1 MHARLFRRAF
11 AVPVIAA
18 LTAVPAAA
26 LAAAGCAGST
36 TAAGHSA
43 GLEKKNLVVAAVPA
57 EGAAGLYIAQDEGL
71 FARAGLHVTIEAT
84 EDTNADIPGML
95 HGSIDVLSGQY
106 TTYIAAGA
114 TGLARMRILAA
125 GYALGPDVQ
134 EIMAQPGSGIRSVT
148 GLKGATIA
156 VNAVNSVTTDLLY
169 AALVPYGVTP
179 AQVRVVAVPFPAMPA
194 ALASGRVTAIYE
206 VEPYVTEA
214 AEHYGDVGVADI
226 DAGATQGFPING
238 YGALASWVA
247 KYPHTAAAFIRA
259 IEQGN
264 TIAETNPTARQR
276 AIGASLHLPAAVT
289 AVMAAGTYPTVLEP
303 GQIQRVAD
311 LMLRYGQ
318 LHRSFSVTSITGP

>member
-18 LTAVPAAA
+18 LAAVPAAA
-26 LAAAGCAGST
+26 LAAAGCAST
-36 TAAGHSA
+36 TTRHSA
-43 GLEKKNLVVAAVPA
+43 GLEKKDLVVAAVPA

-71 FARAGLHVTIEAT
+71 FARAGLHVTIETT
-84 EDTNADIPGML
+84 EDTNADIPAL
-95 HGSIDVLSGQY
+95 VHGSVDVLSGQY
-106 TTYIAAGA
+106 TTYIAADA

-125 GYALGPDVQ
+125 GYALGPHVQ
-134 EIMAQPGSGIRSVT
+134 EIMTQPGSAIRSAPR
-148 GLKGATIA
+148 LKGATIA
-156 VNAVNSVTTDLLY
+156 VNAINSVTSDLLY
-169 AALVPYGVTP
+169 AALAPYGVTP

-194 ALASGRVTAIYE
+194 ALAAGRVTAIYE

-214 AEHYGDVGVADI
+214 AEHYGDVGVVDV

-247 KYPHTAAAFIRA
+247 KYPHTAAAFTRA
-259 IEQGN
+259 IQQGN
-264 TIAETNPTARQR
+264 TIAETDPAARQR
-276 AIGASLHLPAAVT
+276 AIAASLHLPAAVT